1 VPWTLGGAPPTGH
14 CSWRSVQSFQIGRIA
29 CMFAWPA
36 VFARTPGLDRCG
48 CCGGVYR
55 RRQVTELASTRGV
68 FICRECAQF
77 AAMPR

>member
-1 VPWTLGGAPPTGH
+1 MDALPARHLLDTALGAV
-14 CSWRSVQSFQIGRIA
+14 SQSFQIGRIA
-29 CMFAWPA
+29 YMFAWPA
-36 VFARTPGLDRCG
+36 VFARIPGLDRCG